1 MPLKTKPELIR
12 GLTINWFQS
21 NKELRTPVKIYIYEL
36 PNIIVKSNTSMGEYY
51 LRQQL
56 RGLMKP
62 FEADL
67 YIDKNYAWGV
77 SPPCHNIFK
86 IGLCGL
92 GEKTIKNVFNLL
104 INFIKK
110 YKIPFKNIFF
120 CGSLTKFQ
128 SDFATAAEQ
137 LGIEVKKD
145 INFDNELKEDVIPEC
160 KYQVYFNNNWQLSDN
175 IHAITGLL
183 LNSNIGQLTYRVH
196 FYNREWS
203 KWENNNT
210 PIQSESSIDGLQY
223 EFISDNYQ
231 LEHQVILQDNR
242 KLPWKSKTL
251 FAPYGKFIQS
261 INFRLI
267 KKEENCE

>member
-56 RGLMKP
+56 RGLMEP

-86 IGLCGL
+86 IGTCGHN
-92 GEKTIKNVFNLL
+92 EKVIKNVYNLL

-120 CGSLTKFQ
+120 CGELIKFQ
-128 SDFATAAEQ
+128 ADFAVAAEH
-137 LGIEVKKD
+137 LGIETKKD
-145 INFDNELKEDVIPEC
+145 INFDEQLKKDVLPKC
-160 KYQVYFNNNWQLSDN
+160 QYQVYFNNNWQSPDS
-175 IHAITGLL
+175 IHNITGLWIKT
-183 LNSNIGQLTYRVH
+183 NVGEITFRVH

-203 KWENNNT
+203 KWQKNDTQIKSET
-210 PIQSESSIDGLQY
+210 PIDGLQY
-223 EFISDNYQ
+223 ECTSDKYKLEYQ
-231 LEHQVILQDNR
+231 VLLQGR
-242 KLPWKSKTL
+242 RLPWKEKTL
-251 FAPYGKFIQS
+251 FSPYGKFIQS
-261 INFRLI
+261 IDFRLI
-267 KKEENCE
+267 KKEDNCE